1 MRNLEKQQVF
11 VNNEYEYDYQLT
23 INSDGNEIHTLTYA
37 DVDSWD
43 NSVKNTVAME
53 IEDHGNG
60 LCIATKLNQRN
71 LLYTEADHLLIVLKI
86 INSDPGLRNVHEI
99 GTKRIL

>member
-1 MRNLEKQQVF
+1 MKNLEKQQVF

-23 INSDGNEIHTLTYA
+23 INDDGNEIHTLTYA

-60 LCIATKLNQRN
+60 LCIVTKINQGN

>member
-1 MRNLEKQQVF
+1 MKNLEKQQVF

-23 INSDGNEIHTLTYA
+23 INSDGNEIHTLSYA

-43 NSVKNTVAME
+43 NSVKNTAAME

-71 LLYTEADHLLIVLKI
+71 LLYTEADHLLIMLKI
-86 INSDPGLRNVHEI
+86 INCAPGLRNVHEI
-99 GTKRIL
+99 GTKKIL

>member
-11 VNNEYEYDYQLT
+11 VNNQYEYDYQLT
-23 INSDGNEIHTLTYA
+23 INDDGNEIHTLTYA

-43 NSVKNTVAME
+43 DSVKNTVAME

-60 LCIATKLNQRN
+60 LCIATKLNQRS